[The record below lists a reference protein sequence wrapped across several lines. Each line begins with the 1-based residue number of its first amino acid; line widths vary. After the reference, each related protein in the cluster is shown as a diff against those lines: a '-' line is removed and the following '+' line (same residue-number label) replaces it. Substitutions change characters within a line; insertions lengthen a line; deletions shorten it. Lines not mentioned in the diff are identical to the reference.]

1 MPQSYGTKTEIR
13 TPMHTWPTRHPWLA
27 CTVACTVPHCFYF
40 FKIPLTISCW
50 HNPVSLGWITA
61 SLAWLTPRPAPE
73 CVCLWLLDMSTDP
86 PFYPIYSKRVPVD
99 WGWAEDSK
107 YIFIIS
113 GKCPSKILEGG
124 SQKVET
130 PLTPPPSRPSRIELI
145 YIPIDSSQSQDSDY
159 KIKNAINSW
168 RPKVTRTGA
177 SWTFP
182 KKLRH
187 PWGTHTHPPPR
198 IGPFT
203 YTNRK
208 FLMRGFRISYFY
220 WNLYVPSKSYTNSCL
235 LMQDSF
241 LVT

>member
-1 MPQSYGTKTEIR
+1 MGQNWDTGAHAHVTYQAPITGLHS
-13 TPMHTWPTRHPWLA
+13 PTLLPFLRN
-27 CTVACTVPHCFYF
+27 
-40 FKIPLTISCW
+40 PLTISCW
-50 HNPVSLGWITA
+50 HNPVSLGWIAA

-86 PFYPIYSKRVPVD
+86 PFYPIYSKRVPID

-130 PLTPPPSRPSRIELI
+130 PPTPPTFSDWTNL
-145 YIPIDSSQSQDSDY
+145 YTNLPIDRFQPQDSDF

-177 SWTFP
+177 SCRSP
-182 KKLRH
+182 KKLNCS
-187 PWGTHTHPPPR
+187 P
-198 IGPFT
+198 
-203 YTNRK
+203 
-208 FLMRGFRISYFY
+208 
-220 WNLYVPSKSYTNSCL
+220 
-235 LMQDSF
+235 
-241 LVT
+241 